1 MKPDQETWNDYYM
14 NKPTDTTGW
23 HPEEVISDQEQEDYD
38 KAWERICEGFLGMV
52 VLAGI
57 AFFVR
62 ACT

>member
-14 NKPTDTTGW
+14 NKPTDTSNYY
-23 HPEEVISDQEQEDYD
+23 PEEIIDDQEQEDYD
-38 KAWERICEGFLGMV
+38 KAWERICEGFLGLV

-62 ACT
+62 GCV